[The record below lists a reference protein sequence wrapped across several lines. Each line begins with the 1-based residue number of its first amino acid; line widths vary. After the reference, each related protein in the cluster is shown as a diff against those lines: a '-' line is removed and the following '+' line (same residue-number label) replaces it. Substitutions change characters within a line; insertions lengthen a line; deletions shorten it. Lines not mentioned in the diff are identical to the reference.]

1 VLGLALSLYDDIVFR
16 VAESGLVVDI
26 AGEGA
31 DDLRRDR
38 RNLVVRSAYAAFDA
52 LGGKPRGLEV
62 VCANRIPQARGLG
75 SSAAAV
81 VGGIIGARALVVG
94 GNERL
99 DDDAVLRLAAEIEG
113 HPDNVAAC
121 LYGGLTLA
129 WSDLKGA
136 RALSLAVSEDLEPV
150 AFVPSTRSSTAK
162 VRKMLPELVPHAD
175 AATNAGRAAL
185 LVEAM
190 ARRTDLLMDASEDRL
205 HQSYRAP
212 AMPRSAK
219 LIDKLR
225 AAGYPAVVSGGGPT
239 VLALTTRDQA
249 PPAGSLSGAAFTAH
263 ALTIDR
269 EGARN
274 LPLEG

>member
-1 VLGLALSLYDDIVFR
+1 LYDDVVFR

-38 RNLVVRSAYAAFDA
+38 RNLVVKSAYAAFDL
-52 LGGKPRGLEV
+52 LGGRPRGLEV

-81 VGGIIGARALVVG
+81 VAGLVGARALVVG
-94 GNERL
+94 GAEHL
-99 DDDAVLRLAAEIEG
+99 DDATVLRLATEIEG

-129 WSDLKGA
+129 WSRAAGA
-136 RALSLAVSEDLEPV
+136 RAVSLEVSDAVQPV
-150 AFVPSTRSSTAK
+150 AFVPSTRSSTSK
-162 VRKMLPELVPHAD
+162 VRKMLPETVPHSD
-175 AATNAGRAAL
+175 AVANAGRAAL

-190 ARRTDLLMDASEDRL
+190 ARRTDLLLDATEDRL

-219 LIDKLR
+219 LVAKLR
-225 AAGYPAVVSGGGPT
+225 AAGVPAVISGGGPT
-239 VLALTTRDQA
+239 VLALTTEQQMEAAAR
-249 PPAGSLSGAAFTAH
+249 LSGAAFTPH
-263 ALTIDR
+263 QFPVDR
-269 EGARN
+269 DGARS